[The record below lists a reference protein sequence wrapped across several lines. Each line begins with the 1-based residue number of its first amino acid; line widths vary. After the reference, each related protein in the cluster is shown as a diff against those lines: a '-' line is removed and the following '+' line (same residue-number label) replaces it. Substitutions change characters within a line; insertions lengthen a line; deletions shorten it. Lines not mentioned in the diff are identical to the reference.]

1 MTGGVVRGYD
11 GLGRLI
17 SYTDA
22 DANTSTTT
30 YDIASRVAVTFDGK
44 ATRTYGYD
52 GGSER
57 RGLPTQVVDSGGGT
71 MTASYDVDGN
81 PVSQTWPGNVVVTVA
96 VDEAGAPASIAYVQT
111 GCGQADCTLYA
122 ESVTTSVHGQW
133 RDGTSTLSARV
144 YGYDPAGRL
153 TTVRDTV
160 AGDCV
165 TRVYAFDGTSGRA
178 SNRTGLTTYA
188 PGENG
193 ACQTTTVASSR
204 TYTYDSADRLTTGGI
219 VFDALGRI
227 TTQPAVDTNVP
238 ASGSATLAYHTNDMA
253 KSIVQNGR
261 TTSYTLDVIA
271 NRFRSWADDAT
282 GGTVTRTHHYIGD
295 GDSPAWTDE
304 GDGTLTRPVGGLVGV
319 AAIQAGPIG
328 GNVVWQVTN
337 LHGDFVAGFTGSTA
351 GSCLGRVQYGGALQH
366 KVAASVPLPG
376 QPVIA
381 QQEEIMAEVVATG
394 FGLLLAVGVVAYGV
408 RLYRKDSSEMSAAV
422 RRRRLWATM
431 VMALAVASY
440 SLAVLPATSATKD
453 ALFQSGAG
461 IFLFGTFLMASAGF
475 KHQRDKRERD
485 RRASVRGDGG
495 PSD

>member
-1 MTGGVVRGYD
+1 MYDKLTGQVARTQSSDGGNNVTAEVVRVFD

-57 RGLPTQVVDSGGGT
+57 RGLPTQVVDSGAGT

-111 GCGQADCTLYA
+111 GCGQADCTLYS

-144 YGYDPAGRL
+144 YGYDLAGRL

-193 ACQTTTVASSR
+193 VCQTATVASSR
-204 TYTYDSADRLTTGGI
+204 SYTYDTAD
-219 VFDALGRI
+219 RI
-227 TTQPAVDTNVP
+227 TT
-238 ASGSATLAYHTNDMA
+238 SGTSYDSLGRTTSQSATDTMVPSSGNATLGYYFNDMA
-253 KSIVQNGR
+253 QTIVQNGR
-261 TTSYTLDVIA
+261 TTTYTLDPNT
-271 NRFRSWADDAT
+271 NRFRSWTDNG
-282 GGTVTRTHHYIGD
+282 GGTSLTK
-295 GDSPAWTDE
+295 
-304 GDGTLTRPVGGLVGV
+304 TL
-319 AAIQAGPIG
+319 
-328 GNVVWQVTN
+328 GN
-337 LHGDFVAGFTGSTA
+337 A
-351 GSCLGRVQYGGALQH
+351 
-366 KVAASVPLPG
+366 
-376 QPVIA
+376 
-381 QQEEIMAEVVATG
+381 
-394 FGLLLAVGVVAYGV
+394 
-408 RLYRKDSSEMSAAV
+408 
-422 RRRRLWATM
+422 
-431 VMALAVASY
+431 
-440 SLAVLPATSATKD
+440 
-453 ALFQSGAG
+453 
-461 IFLFGTFLMASAGF
+461 
-475 KHQRDKRERD
+475 
-485 RRASVRGDGG
+485 
-495 PSD
+495 